1 MPVGTKIDCNTTVVH
16 ELAFYRSQYYTMVA
30 ALRVHAVSGRNWR
43 LVLPVWLLGMVPVA
57 TNIWNLT
64 QETFGIFSQIGCEGI
79 TSYSDATYNMD
90 ILVVAATWY
99 YISDTSSVKTQL
111 VRDVWNAMPNL
122 TTVMFRDGTLY
133 FLMSCILISRFL
145 ICIREAAERS
155 TQQFSSQSL
164 SFIDSQGD
172 SSPQPRLSSMEFAAD
187 IANPCAGDNSH
198 ADAFSDL
205 DDDLDP
211 RGQDASE
218 GDDGIELEEYAVSV
232 RSVDAH
238 TP

>member
-1 MPVGTKIDCNTTVVH
+1 
-16 ELAFYRSQYYTMVA
+16 
-30 ALRVHAVSGRNWR
+30 
-43 LVLPVWLLGMVPVA
+43 
-57 TNIWNLT
+57 
-64 QETFGIFSQIGCEGI
+64 
-79 TSYSDATYNMD
+79 
-90 ILVVAATWY
+90 
-99 YISDTSSVKTQL
+99 
-111 VRDVWNAMPNL
+111 MPNL

-133 FLMSCILISRFL
+133 FLVMSLLNIVDLIVNTIVLSGLLQNLGTLDITNLTTAMSTILTSRFL

-155 TQQFSSQSL
+155 THAFSSQSL